1 MRLLFIFA
9 AVTPRLSF
17 YFFMTATESIHEKG
31 LKATPARLK
40 VLEVLQNSQQAFA
53 HNELEAT
60 FSKVDRITLYRVL
73 KDFEEAG
80 IVHKII
86 DMEGVTRFAVCKHSC
101 PDTTHSE
108 DHVHFNCTDCHKM
121 FCLDNVHIPA
131 LKLPPGFKSVGIN
144 TLVHGLC
151 KDCTAIA

>member
-1 MRLLFIFA
+1 
-9 AVTPRLSF
+9 
-17 YFFMTATESIHEKG
+17 MTATESIHEKG
-31 LKATPARLK
+31 LKVTPVRLK
-40 VLEVLQNSQQAFA
+40 VLELLQSSSLAFA

-108 DHVHFNCTDCHKM
+108 DHVHFNCRECHKM
-121 FCLDNVHIPA
+121 FCLDNVHIPPV
-131 LKLPPGFKSVGIN
+131 KLPSGFKTLGIN
-144 TLVHGLC
+144 TLVHGIC
-151 KDCTAIA
+151 NNCSTAA